1 MSDGTLPPIPVPLGW
16 SAKAKRTREQP
27 ISFLIAE
34 AFRNPKLVN
43 FAAGLVDP
51 WSLPVDECRD
61 IAGRILGDVDRGR
74 RALQYDTTV
83 GLADLR
89 RRCLQHLAELEGVP
103 ANKLGYSAD
112 DLVVTNGSQQ
122 ALYVI
127 ADVLVDP
134 GDIVIAANPSYFV
147 YAGALQSLGADVRCV
162 PMDEGGM
169 DVDAVGRL
177 LAAIDEQGLIDKVKF
192 VYCTSYFD
200 NPTGLT
206 LAADRRPKLLELVR
220 RYSRNHRILILE
232 DAAYRELRYD
242 GPVLPSIKSYDAD
255 NQHVAIAH
263 TFSKPFAPGLKL
275 GYTAMPKDLV
285 HAVAQQKGN
294 HDFGSSSLAMAIAA
308 EAMADGSYAK
318 QVERLKATYRAKRD
332 AVVTALDAAFGPEG
346 SSGVVGWSGG
356 GVKAEGNGH
365 AATPPPHY
373 PTTPPR
379 ISYTRPNGG
388 LYVWMTLPPGLDASR
403 TGPLFPAAI
412 EAGVLYVPGDYC
424 FQPDE
429 VGHTPTNHMRLC
441 FGQVHPDQIPL
452 GVERLAGV
460 LKRAIVA
467 AGNAPTDVKA
477 TLANPQSA
485 IRNPQSVGGPA

>member
-1 MSDGTLPPIPVPLGW
+1 MSDGTPSPIPVPLGW

-51 WSLPVDECRD
+51 WSLPVDECRA

-89 RRCLQHLAELEGVP
+89 RRCLAHLADLEGVP
-103 ANKLGYSAD
+103 AERLGYAAD

-177 LAAIDEQGLIDKVKF
+177 LASLDAQGLIDKVKF

-206 LAADRRPKLLELVR
+206 LAADRRPKLVELVR
-220 RYSRNHRILILE
+220 RYSRGHRILILE

-242 GPVLPSIKSYDAD
+242 GPAIPSIKSYDPD

-285 HAVAQQKGN
+285 YAVAQQKGN

-308 EAMADGSYAK
+308 EALADGAYGR
-318 QVERLKATYRAKRD
+318 QVERLRATYRAKRD
-332 AVVTALDAAFGPEG
+332 AVLAALDEAFGGQGEN
-346 SSGVVGWSGG
+346 G
-356 GVKAEGNGH
+356 GVGSGTNGDRTS
-365 AATPPPHY
+365 AASS
-373 PTTPPR
+373 TPPR
-379 ISYTRPNGG
+379 ISYTRPDGG
-388 LYVWMTLPPGLDASR
+388 LYVWLTLPPGVDASR

-424 FQPDE
+424 FQPDDR
-429 VGHTPTNHMRLC
+429 GHVPTNHLRLC
-441 FGQVHPDQIPL
+441 FGQVHPDQIPV

-460 LKRAIVA
+460 LTRAVA
-467 AGNAPTDVKA
+467 AAGTSATPTA
-477 TLANPQSA
+477 AA
-485 IRNPQSVGGPA
+485 AGPGTHAGPVTHQASRLTQGVA